1 MEKLRAEIL
10 ALIAVI
16 AVLAAAAVLY
26 CLKGQDAIAALDL
39 RGILAI
45 TVGALIA
52 LLTQRGVSITSD
64 TTSVSTDAAT
74 PPPPNLAPPKP
85 ADAARSVR
93 PPPPAPH
100 HAQPP
105 KDFPSD
111 TTSTEP
117 A

>member
-52 LLTQRGVSITSD
+52 LLTQRGVNITSD
-64 TTSVSTDAAT
+64 TTSVSTDTAQEVPSSTGKPA
-74 PPPPNLAPPKP
+74 APP
-85 ADAARSVR
+85 VN
-93 PPPPAPH
+93 
-100 HAQPP
+100 
-105 KDFPSD
+105 PSQ
-111 TTSTEP
+111 
-117 A
+117 